1 MNKALTALAIGGF
14 GIGLTEFVIM
24 GILPE
29 VAEGLSISIPKAGHF
44 IAAYAIGVVVG
55 APTLT
60 ALGNRWPANR
70 VLLILMGWFTLFN
83 SLSALAWNYES
94 MLTLRFLSGLP
105 HGAYFGIGAV
115 VATSQVRESRAASA
129 IAMLFVGFTLANVI
143 GVPTATYVGQQL
155 SWGSSFLIVGAVGV
169 IAIIAIFAWVPH
181 LKPSS
186 ASGLMAD
193 LRILKNPEIWMV
205 ILLCIIGSGSF
216 FAWYSY
222 ISPVIT
228 DVAGHPK
235 FMVSVAMTLAGVGMA
250 IGNFL
255 GAKLAEKFSPLRA
268 IMIILFSITF
278 LFLANSFF
286 AAHKIMVLVLTFCI
300 GTAAF
305 SMSSPIQL
313 TMIQTARNSETLGA
327 SINQS
332 AFNIGNAMGAYV
344 AGIPI
349 ALGFGFTS
357 ADWVAAGLSA
367 TGLLVGFGIFSLR
380 KYRKVSVQTPD

>member
-29 VAEGLSISIPKAGHF
+29 VAEGLSISIPTAGHF
-44 IAAYAIGVVVG
+44 ISAYALGVVVG

-60 ALGNRWPANR
+60 VLGNKWPSNR
-70 VLLILMGWFTLFN
+70 MLLLLMTWFTLFN

-94 MLTLRFLSGLP
+94 MLALRFLSGLP

-115 VATSQVRESRAASA
+115 VATSQVRESKAASA
-129 IAMLFVGFTLANVI
+129 IAILFVGFTLANVI
-143 GVPTATYVGQQL
+143 GVPTATYAGQQL
-155 SWGSSFLIVGAVGV
+155 SWGSSFLIVGAVGI
-169 IAIIAIFAWVPH
+169 IAIISILLWVPH

-186 ASGLMAD
+186 ASGFLAD
-193 LRILKNPEIWMV
+193 LKILKNPEIWMV

-228 DVAGHPK
+228 EVAGHPK

-255 GAKLAEKFSPLRA
+255 GARLAEKYSPLQA
-268 IMIILFSITF
+268 ILIILVLITL
-278 LFLANSFF
+278 LFVANSFF
-286 AAHKIMVLVLTFCI
+286 AQHKILILALTFCI

-327 SINQS
+327 SVNQS

-349 ALGFGFTS
+349 AMGFGFTS
-357 ADWVAAGLSA
+357 ADWVAAGLSF
-367 TGLLVGFGIFSLR
+367 TGLLIGFGLYFLR
-380 KYRKVSVQTPD
+380 KKKS

>member
-29 VAEGLSISIPKAGHF
+29 VAEGLNISIPRAGHF
-44 IAAYAIGVVVG
+44 ISAYAIGVVVG

-60 ALGNRWPANR
+60 ALGNKWPANR
-70 VLLILMGWFTLFN
+70 VLLVLMAWFTLFN

-105 HGAYFGIGAV
+105 HGAFFGIGAV
-115 VATSQVRESRAASA
+115 VATTQVRESKAASA
-129 IAMLFVGFTLANVI
+129 IAMLFAGFTLANVI
-143 GVPTATYVGQQL
+143 GVPTATYIGQQL
-155 SWGSSFLIVGAVGV
+155 NWGSSFLSVGLVGV
-169 IAIIAIFAWVPH
+169 VAMIAIYSWVPA

-186 ASGLMAD
+186 ASGFLED
-193 LRILKNPEIWMV
+193 LKILRNPEIWMV

-222 ISPVIT
+222 ISPLVT
-228 DVAGHPK
+228 EVAGHPK
-235 FMVSVAMTLAGVGMA
+235 IMVSVAMTLAGIGMA
-250 IGNFL
+250 IGNFF
-255 GAKLAEKFSPLRA
+255 GARLAEKYSPLQA
-268 IMIILFSITF
+268 IMIILGMLVILFAANI
-278 LFLANSFF
+278 FLAEN
-286 AAHKIMVLVLTFCI
+286 KTLVLVLTFCI

-305 SMSSPIQL
+305 SMSAPIQL

-332 AFNIGNAMGAYV
+332 AFNVGNAIGAYV

-349 ALGFGFTS
+349 AMGFGFTS
-357 ADWVAAGLSA
+357 ADLVASGLA
-367 TGLLVGFGIFSLR
+367 VVGLLVGFGILMMRR
-380 KYRKVSVQTPD
+380 KRQALKA